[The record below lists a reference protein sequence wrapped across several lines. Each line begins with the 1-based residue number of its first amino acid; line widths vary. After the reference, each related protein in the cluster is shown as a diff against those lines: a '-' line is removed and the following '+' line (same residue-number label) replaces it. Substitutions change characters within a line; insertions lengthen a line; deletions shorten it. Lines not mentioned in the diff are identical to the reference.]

1 MKHHETPV
9 IRRETP
15 AGRRMWR
22 VTLTVTPPAIF
33 RQDRYTLTYEVEA
46 WDADDAENRAIAYA
60 VRARGIWREW
70 AAVQVERMAV
80 RA

>member
-1 MKHHETPV
+1 MKQYQV
-9 IRRETP
+9 
-15 AGRRMWR
+15 
-22 VTLTVTPPAIF
+22 VLTITPPTIF

-70 AAVQVERMAV
+70 AAVRVERVKV

>member
-1 MKHHETPV
+1 M
-9 IRRETP
+9 
-15 AGRRMWR
+15 
-22 VTLTVTPPAIF
+22 
-33 RQDRYTLTYEVEA
+33 
-46 WDADDAENRAIAYA
+46 NRAIAYA